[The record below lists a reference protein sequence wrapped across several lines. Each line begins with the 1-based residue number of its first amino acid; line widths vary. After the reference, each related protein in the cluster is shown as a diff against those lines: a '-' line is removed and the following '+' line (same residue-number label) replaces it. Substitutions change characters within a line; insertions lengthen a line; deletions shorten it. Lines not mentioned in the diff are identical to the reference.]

1 MSSPGQPVEPPP
13 EASNLASLDDGKQQQ
28 DENREAKAED
38 DHAENGLD
46 EGVQVDRSILRAGR
60 MGSQAASA
68 AARV

>member
-1 MSSPGQPVEPPP
+1 MRAPGQPVEPPP
-13 EASNLASLDDGKQQQ
+13 EAANLARLHDGEQQQ
-28 DENREAKAED
+28 DEDRQAKAD
-38 DHAENGLD
+38 DDRAENGLD